1 MGKLGDIL
9 AHPDEWSALVRHARN
24 QHAHLTPD
32 LRFLVTAPTAY
43 ALELQAR
50 MVVAAK
56 QATKL
61 PDNPQLA
68 FCYDVLNKVSR
79 R

>member
-1 MGKLGDIL
+1 M
-9 AHPDEWSALVRHARN
+9 
-24 QHAHLTPD
+24 
-32 LRFLVTAPTAY
+32 F
-43 ALELQAR
+43 
-50 MVVAAK
+50 VAAK

-79 R
+79 RWVRCCSGGVSPPVGPPSTDQQKAIASPSLAVSRRTFCCAAALLW